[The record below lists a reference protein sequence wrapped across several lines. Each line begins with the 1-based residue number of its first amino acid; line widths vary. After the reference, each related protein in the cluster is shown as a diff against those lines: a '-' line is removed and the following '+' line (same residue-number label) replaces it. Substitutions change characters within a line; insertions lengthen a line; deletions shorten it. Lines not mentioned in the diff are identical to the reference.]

1 MILGG
6 FHIIERGSHSRVDT
20 DMSATPLV
28 CFHVIATTIHQSKHD
43 PKVSGVKK
51 KQVARD
57 IHGILVIHEIGQYV
71 QIWRLLEE
79 MTLSTEPIKLVW
91 IWTRNDNFPIL
102 LPSLLPGING
112 LQHME
117 AYLEDIDA
125 TASEILPLPCQFGL
139 LLDCRPSRTPRDAAP
154 LTVPS
159 L

>member
-1 MILGG
+1 MTKS
-6 FHIIERGSHSRVDT
+6 FWS
-20 DMSATPLV
+20 
-28 CFHVIATTIHQSKHD
+28 Q
-43 PKVSGVKK
+43 KK
-51 KQVARD
+51 EVAQD

-71 QIWRLLEE
+71 QIWWLLED
-79 MTLSTEPIKLVW
+79 MTLSTEPVKLVW
-91 IWTRNDNFPIL
+91 RWTRNDNFPIL
-102 LPSLLPGING
+102 LPSFLPGING

-139 LLDCRPSRTPRDAAP
+139 FLDCRPSRTPRDAAP